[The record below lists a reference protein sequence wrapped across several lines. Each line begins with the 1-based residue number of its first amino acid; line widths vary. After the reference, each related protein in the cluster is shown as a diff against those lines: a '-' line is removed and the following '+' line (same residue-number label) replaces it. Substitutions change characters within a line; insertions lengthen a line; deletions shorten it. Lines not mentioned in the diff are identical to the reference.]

1 MMGMFFIPNQSLGF
15 GLYYCFILSGFS
27 LDFSQAQWTMSKK
40 YDKKTPIETKR
51 QAENINA
58 QN

>member
-1 MMGMFFIPNQSLGF
+1 MFFIPNLSLGF
-15 GLYYCFILSGFS
+15 GLYFCFILSGFS
-27 LDFSQAQWTMSKK
+27 LYFSLAQWTMSKK

-51 QAENINA
+51 QTESINA

>member
-1 MMGMFFIPNQSLGF
+1 MFFIPNQSLGF
-15 GLYYCFILSGFS
+15 GLYFCFILSGFS
-27 LDFSQAQWTMSKK
+27 LDFHWHSGLCQEK

-51 QAENINA
+51 QAESINA

>member
-1 MMGMFFIPNQSLGF
+1 MFFIPNQSLGF

-40 YDKKTPIETKR
+40 HDKKTPIETKR